1 MINRFAAIAMVC
13 ALLFPAGLWGQNS
26 APASGAE
33 TGVEEMLQE
42 AFENIRTLKEE
53 LSELD
58 KRRSTLVD
66 QINEIEDRLANLPL
80 EQPPAGADSELVQSS
95 LENTDSPETDTKT
108 PTKGGL
114 AYTPPLAAEGRNTPL
129 VDEDF
134 PKSVPLFGSDL
145 RFSFGGYAKADIIRD
160 FSGTGDE
167 SQFVLATI
175 PVNGNPQPGSYSHY
189 QIRETRFHFDVRDTR
204 EGYPDSRFY
213 LEFDFFEGD
222 NISNPR
228 LRHGY
233 FQYGKL
239 LVGQTWTTMTE
250 LRQLPFI
257 LDFAAGDSLL
267 GGRTR
272 QIRWIGDE
280 DGKPWTWSVALESF
294 DDTSIANPFDAEGV
308 ARANWPRFVGVVSK
322 PWDGGVITAGLAAS
336 ELRFDGA
343 GSLGNSTKWGYTGT
357 VAGRMYL
364 DDVNAAYLGLGIGYS
379 SGGVT
384 DILTFANGGVPNA
397 LLDENYELQM
407 TEGWNGQVALHW
419 PWTPSWSSNLSYAYA
434 RLTSVPVG
442 LEPDLIREGWAVH
455 ANLIYRYDE
464 RITAGFE
471 YMYGY
476 RENID
481 GQNGDADRIQ
491 FSLFYYF

>member
-1 MINRFAAIAMVC
+1 MNYFLLVGLVC
-13 ALLFPAGLWGQNS
+13 VLLNPASLWGQTS
-26 APASGAE
+26 PPASGSD
-33 TGVEEMLQE
+33 TGLEEMLQE
-42 AFENIRTLKEE
+42 AFESIQELKGE

-58 KRRSTLVD
+58 ERRSILVD

-80 EQPPAGADSELVQSS
+80 EQSQVGAAGDLAQGSRKSK
-95 LENTDSPETDTKT
+95 DSPETDRETWVKS
-108 PTKGGL
+108 GL
-114 AYTPPLAAEGRNTPL
+114 AYTPPLAAEGRNTTL
-129 VDEDF
+129 LDEDF

-189 QIRETRFHFDVRDTR
+189 QVRETRFHFDVRNTR
-204 EGYPDSRFY
+204 DGYPDSRFF

-222 NISNPR
+222 NTSNPR

-239 LVGQTWTTMTE
+239 LVGQTWTTTTE

-294 DDTSIANPFDAEGV
+294 DDTSIANPYDAEGV
-308 ARANWPRFVGVVSK
+308 ARANWPRIVGVVSN
-322 PWDGGVITAGLAAS
+322 PWDGGVITAGLAIS

-343 GSLGNSTKWGYTGT
+343 ESLGDSTRWGYTGT

-364 DDVNAAYLGLGIGYS
+364 DDVNEAYLGLGIGYS

-384 DILTFANGGVPNA
+384 DILTFANGQVPNA
-397 LLDENYELQM
+397 LLDEHYELQM
-407 TEGWNGQVALHW
+407 TEAWNTQIALHW
-419 PWTPSWSSNLSYAYA
+419 PWTPRWSSNLSYAYA
-434 RLTSVPVG
+434 RLTSVPMG
-442 LEPDLIREGWAVH
+442 LDPDLIREGWSVH
-455 ANLIYRYDE
+455 ANLIYRHDE
-464 RITAGFE
+464 RLTAGFE

-481 GQNGDADRIQ
+481 SQDGDADRIQ